1 VNTQAGQTSEFSDLT
16 SHVQFSVEAC
26 PSCGQEIPPD
36 KIEEIGGRIAARERE
51 QTLAITAQL
60 NKQYAI
66 EKLAAEAKAKADLES
81 ERKQSVARE
90 MRVRDEAH
98 EAAEKLTNERQAQ
111 AEQARGQLVAEWQH
125 KLAEA
130 ETARKSAEQTETN
143 LQAEMKELR
152 EKSAAA
158 LEAVKAEAKG
168 RETEIHNDAKRTA
181 DSAAM
186 ERIAAIEVAHRES
199 EATLQARIKEAEAS
213 KIAAEQKETTL
224 ALQLRE
230 LRQAKEAELAK
241 VKEDAA
247 AELLL
252 VRQVANEE
260 AETRFRDTL
269 AAHENA
275 VAQATTKAREAE
287 AKVVTL
293 TDQHASA
300 LEANLNT
307 QREILEKAKED
318 AVNAEKA
325 RAFEENQK
333 LSTKVTDLQR
343 ALDNKTA
350 EELGEGAEVNVFE
363 ALKVEFPDDK
373 ISRIRKGTPGA
384 DILHVVMLCGQEC
397 GTILYDSKNHNQFRN
412 EHVAKLRADQLAA
425 KAEHAILSTHK
436 FPQGTRQLHMQD
448 GVLLANPA
456 RVVFLATMV
465 RQHLLQLHTRRLSE
479 IERETK
485 TVALYDFITSERCAQ
500 LLARIDERAEGLLEH
515 QTKEIRWHENNW
527 RKQGEAIRAIQ
538 KAKVDLENQISSI
551 IGTSTS
557 DSVMSEGS

>member
-1 VNTQAGQTSEFSDLT
+1 MNTQAGQTSEFSDLT